1 MLTSRLPFTTRG
13 GIDMGNRLR
22 IGVIG
27 IGAMGMAVAM
37 RALDQ
42 RFPVAV
48 RDVRPEADAEAAAA
62 GAAVCA
68 SPADVGRASDLVVVL
83 VVDAHQVDSVL
94 FGDDGLVHGMAPGGM
109 VVVSSTIDPGFAE
122 SLAPRL
128 APASLHHID
137 GPISG
142 GPARARDGTM
152 SMMAACPD
160 AVFAQAEPALRLLAS
175 RLFHVGRRTG
185 DGARTKMLNNLLA
198 GVNLA
203 AAAEAIALGEKL
215 GLDAV
220 RLLEVIRASSG
231 DSWVL
236 GDRMPRALEGDFAP
250 RAIVD
255 ILKKDL
261 GIVTKAADAADYPT
275 PLADAA
281 LGVFARTSAMGLGA
295 EDDAALLKC
304 YRAGKAG

>member
-1 MLTSRLPFTTRG
+1 MNSP
-13 GIDMGNRLR
+13 LR

-27 IGAMGMAVAM
+27 IGAMGMAVAL
-37 RALDQ
+37 RALD
-42 RFPVAV
+42 RGFPVAV
-48 RDVRPEADAEAAAA
+48 RDIRPEAEAEAAAA
-62 GAAVCA
+62 GATVCA
-68 SPADVGRASDLVVVL
+68 SPTDVGRSAGLVVVL
-83 VVDAHQVDSVL
+83 VMDRHQVDAVL
-94 FGDDGLVHGMAPGGM
+94 FGSDGLVHGMAPGGI
-109 VVVSSTIDPGFAE
+109 VIVSSTIEPDFAE
-122 SLAPRL
+122 TIGPRL

-152 SMMAACPD
+152 SMMAAGPD
-160 AVFAQAEPALRLLAS
+160 AIFAHAEPVLRQLAS

-203 AAAEAIALGEKL
+203 AASEAIALGEKL
-215 GLDAV
+215 GLDPV

-236 GDRMPRALEGDFAP
+236 GDRMPRALAGDFAP
-250 RAIVD
+250 RAMLD

-261 GIVTKAADAADYPT
+261 GIVTQAADAANYAT

-281 LGVFARTSAMGLGA
+281 LDVFRRTSAMGLGG

>member
-1 MLTSRLPFTTRG
+1 
-13 GIDMGNRLR
+13 MGSPPR

-37 RALDQ
+37 RALDL

-48 RDVRPEADAEAAAA
+48 RDVRPEAEAEAAAA
-62 GAAVCA
+62 GATVCA
-68 SPADVGRASDLVVVL
+68 TPADVGRAADLVVVL
-83 VVDAHQVDSVL
+83 VVDAQQVDTVL
-94 FGDDGLVHGMAPGGM
+94 FGDNGLAQGMTPGGI
-109 VVVSSTIDPGFAE
+109 VVVSSTIAPDFAE
-122 SLAPRL
+122 SIGPRL
-128 APASLHHID
+128 ATASLHHID
-137 GPISG
+137 GPVSG
-142 GPARARDGTM
+142 GPARARDGSM
-152 SMMAACPD
+152 SMMAACSD
-160 AVFAQAEPALRLLAS
+160 DVFAQAEPVLRRLAAS
-175 RLFHVGRRTG
+175 LFHVGRRTG

-231 DSWVL
+231 DSWML
-236 GDRMPRALEGDFAP
+236 SDRLPRALAGDFGV
-250 RAIVD
+250 RAMVD

-261 GIVTKAADAADYPT
+261 GIVTTAADAVDYAT

>member
-1 MLTSRLPFTTRG
+1 
-13 GIDMGNRLR
+13 MGNPTR

-37 RALDQ
+37 RALDLH
-42 RFPVAV
+42 FSVAV
-48 RDVRPEADAEAAAA
+48 RDVRPAAEAEAAAA
-62 GAAVCA
+62 GATVCA
-68 SPADVGRASDLVVVL
+68 TPSDVGRTSDLVVVL
-83 VVDAHQVDSVL
+83 VVDAPQVDTVL
-94 FGDDGLVHGMAPGGM
+94 FGNDGLTHGMAPGGI
-109 VVVSSTIDPGFAE
+109 VVVSSTIAPDFAE
-122 SLAPRL
+122 TIGPRL

-137 GPISG
+137 GPVSG
-142 GPARARDGTM
+142 GPARARDGSM

-160 AVFAQAEPALRLLAS
+160 AVFAQAEPALRQLAS
-175 RLFHVGRRTG
+175 RLFHVGRHTG

-203 AAAEAIALGEKL
+203 AATEAIALGEKL

-220 RLLEVIRASSG
+220 RLMEVIRASSG
-231 DSWVL
+231 DSWMM
-236 GDRMPRALEGDFAP
+236 GDRMPRALADDFGV
-250 RAIVD
+250 RATVD

-261 GIVTKAADAADYPT
+261 GIVTRAADAADYAT

>member
-1 MLTSRLPFTTRG
+1 
-13 GIDMGNRLR
+13 MGSPPR

-37 RALDQ
+37 RALDL

-48 RDVRPEADAEAAAA
+48 RDVRSEAEAEAAAA
-62 GAAVCA
+62 GAKVCA
-68 SPADVGRASDLVVVL
+68 TPADVGRAADLVVVL
-83 VVDAHQVDSVL
+83 VVDASQVDTVL
-94 FGDDGLVHGMAPGGM
+94 FGDDGLAQGMAPGGI
-109 VVVSSTIDPGFAE
+109 VVVSSTIAPDFAE
-122 SLAPRL
+122 TIAPRL

-137 GPISG
+137 GPVSG
-142 GPARARDGTM
+142 GPARARDGSM
-152 SMMAACPD
+152 SMMAAGPD
-160 AVFAQAEPALRLLAS
+160 AIFARAEPVLRQLAS

-203 AAAEAIALGEKL
+203 AASEAIALGEKL

-220 RLLEVIRASSG
+220 RLLEVMRASSG
-231 DSWVL
+231 DSWML
-236 GDRMPRALEGDFAP
+236 GDRLPRALAGDFGV
-250 RAIVD
+250 RAMVD

-261 GIVTKAADAADYPT
+261 GIVTQAADAADYAT

-304 YRAGKAG
+304 YREGKAG

>member
-1 MLTSRLPFTTRG
+1 
-13 GIDMGNRLR
+13 
-22 IGVIG
+22 
-27 IGAMGMAVAM
+27 MGMAVAM
-37 RALDQ
+37 RALDL

-48 RDVRPEADAEAAAA
+48 RDIRPAAEAEAAAA
-62 GAAVCA
+62 GATVCA
-68 SPADVGRASDLVVVL
+68 TPADVGRAADLVVVL
-83 VVDAHQVDSVL
+83 VVDAHQVDAVL
-94 FGDDGLVHGMAPGGM
+94 FGDDGLVHGMAPGGI
-109 VVVSSTIDPGFAE
+109 VVVSSTIDPVFAE

-137 GPISG
+137 GPVSG
-142 GPARARDGTM
+142 GPARARDGSM

-160 AVFAQAEPALRLLAS
+160 DVFATVESVLRQLAA

-215 GLDAV
+215 GLDAG

-231 DSWVL
+231 DSWML
-236 GDRMPRALEGDFAP
+236 GDRLPRALAGDFGV
-250 RAIVD
+250 RAMVD

-261 GIVTKAADAADYPT
+261 GIVTKAADAADYAT